1 MASSG
6 QRRARKR
13 DMYEAGITEGAGRWQ
28 REAVVALEDPAKDY
42 AAVSKLW
49 RRKLKPPHGC
59 GWVLCRPPLADWGFV
74 PGSLADYRSLVVKHG
89 VEGCDWFN
97 DWAGLR
103 KAWAEMGT
111 SGILKYRPA
120 PSAQLLAAHDKKLK
134 ARQKKPAAPAAA
146 AAVHMPGAGAA
157 AAVHMPGAGAAAA
170 VQTPAAAAPAAAN
183 DANLHDGAARG
194 NTSGLRQ
201 ELLAWFSS
209 LKLGKKSRSICVT
222 MFEEGVEEI
231 DDLRL
236 VTDEFLQEV
245 GIKLL
250 QRRVIMQGI
259 RTLSVHDKKWSP

>member
-1 MASSG
+1 MASAG
-6 QRRARKR
+6 QVGRRARKR

-49 RRKLKPPHGC
+49 HRKLKPRHGC

-74 PGSLADYRSLVVKHG
+74 PASLADCRSLVVKHG
-89 VEGCDWFN
+89 VEGRDWFN

-103 KAWAEMGT
+103 QAWVEMGT
-111 SGILKYRPA
+111 SGILNYSPA

-134 ARQKKPAAPAAA
+134 KRQKKVAAPAGAATSGVHMPGADAA
-146 AAVHMPGAGAA
+146 AAVHMP
-157 AAVHMPGAGAAAA
+157 
-170 VQTPAAAAPAAAN
+170 AAAAPAPAAPAATSG
-183 DANLHDGAARG
+183 ANLHEDAASG
-194 NTSGLRQ
+194 NTSGPRQ